1 MSGVAARWALVP
13 RVVLEEAR
21 ERLATEAADV
31 EERGRR
37 VNATI
42 AAVAGLSEQVCSLD
56 YTGKRQAMIDL
67 GVAVRVYPDS
77 QSVFHWTMS
86 AFEQVDGIKR
96 LFLEGEYQ
104 VGAEQREALIQS
116 LPSAAGGSTGAAT
129 ARSAAGRRRR
139 IGRAR
144 GWRGG
149 PYPRPTRAR
158 RRGRRGTTRPSSAS
172 VNGGR

>member
-1 MSGVAARWALVP
+1 VCSLTSTRSGEFHLAAS
-13 RVVLEEAR
+13 
-21 ERLATEAADV
+21 
-31 EERGRR
+31 
-37 VNATI
+37 
-42 AAVAGLSEQVCSLD
+42 AVAGLSEQVCSLD

-116 LPSAAGGSTGAAT
+116 LPSADGGSTGAARD
-129 ARSAAGRRRR
+129 RSFAGRRR
-139 IGRAR
+139 
-144 GWRGG
+144 
-149 PYPRPTRAR
+149 
-158 RRGRRGTTRPSSAS
+158 
-172 VNGGR
+172 

>member
-37 VNATI
+37 VDATI

-67 GVAVRVYPDS
+67 GVAVRVYPESD
-77 QSVFHWTMS
+77 
-86 AFEQVDGIKR
+86 D
-96 LFLEGEYQ
+96 
-104 VGAEQREALIQS
+104 
-116 LPSAAGGSTGAAT
+116 
-129 ARSAAGRRRR
+129 
-139 IGRAR
+139 
-144 GWRGG
+144 
-149 PYPRPTRAR
+149 
-158 RRGRRGTTRPSSAS
+158 
-172 VNGGR
+172 

>member
-1 MSGVAARWALVP
+1 
-13 RVVLEEAR
+13 
-21 ERLATEAADV
+21 
-31 EERGRR
+31 
-37 VNATI
+37 
-42 AAVAGLSEQVCSLD
+42 LSEQVCSLD

-116 LPSAAGGSTGAAT
+116 LPSADGGSTGAARD
-129 ARSAAGRRRR
+129 RSFAGRRR
-139 IGRAR
+139 
-144 GWRGG
+144 
-149 PYPRPTRAR
+149 
-158 RRGRRGTTRPSSAS
+158 
-172 VNGGR
+172 